1 MSTSSL
7 NYIGNIAQQSKGL
20 VEDFAEEVISKFH
33 KNYSTLG
40 EIDEEVVN
48 QLKESFNEV
57 FKSWF
62 ATEFDENMI
71 TQEFAKKTTKKR
83 KTGSTKTRGKM
94 KYSLM
99 DLINN
104 GCIKTGKWLR
114 LKRNDIDEVITLT
127 KDGKFEHGGN
137 TFKSGT
143 ALIKHFG
150 CKGRWSQMVYYQS
163 IPLLKLFNGDVV
175 EYGTEEHMEQM
186 GWTKIEQPKKK
197 AVKAPTKKAVK
208 PPTKKA
214 VKAPAKKTVNPPAK
228 KAVKAPAKKVVKPTA
243 KKVVKAPAKKV
254 VKPNKAVKKVVK
266 PKVEEKPAEIEEDIT
281 VEDIELEEDVNM
293 EEEIEEITEE
303 VADLDLEEDEPEEVE
318 EEFVPSPMVVEEEDE
333 EETEEDSIQEFTHA
347 DWEGV
352 TLFID
357 TNSNIVFDDESN
369 PIGKYDAESD
379 EIVELDE

>member
-1 MSTSSL
+1 M
-7 NYIGNIAQQSKGL
+7 NYIGNIAQQSKTL
-20 VEDFAEEVISKFH
+20 VEEFAEEVIGKFH

-40 EIDEEVVN
+40 DIDEEVVN

-57 FKSWF
+57 FQSWF

-94 KYSLM
+94 KYSLI

-104 GCIKTGKWLR
+104 GSITPGKTLQ

-143 ALIKHFG
+143 ALIKHFD

-175 EYGTEEHMEQM
+175 EYGSDAHMEKM
-186 GWTKIEQPKKK
+186 GWKKIEQPKKTT
-197 AVKAPTKKAVK
+197 VKKT
-208 PPTKKA
+208 
-214 VKAPAKKTVNPPAK
+214 PAKKVVKPPAK

-254 VKPNKAVKKVVK
+254 VKPKKAVKKVVK

-281 VEDIELEEDVNM
+281 VEDIELEDDVNM

-303 VADLDLEEDEPEEVE
+303 VADLDLEDDEQEEVE

-333 EETEEDSIQEFTHA
+333 EETEEDSIQEFTHT